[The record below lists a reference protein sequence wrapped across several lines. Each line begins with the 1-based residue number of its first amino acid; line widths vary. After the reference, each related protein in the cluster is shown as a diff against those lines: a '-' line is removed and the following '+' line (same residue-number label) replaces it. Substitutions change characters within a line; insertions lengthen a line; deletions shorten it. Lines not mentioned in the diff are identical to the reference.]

1 MLYSVQA
8 WNLTKT
14 QKQKCDSIYRG
25 FLRKM
30 LRNGYKHT
38 VEVDGQIKCFI
49 SNEQLYI
56 KTKTRPLEE
65 FIDKQFLKFQAH
77 ISRMPNSS
85 LPKQLQSRK
94 SSDHSRNLWKKCG
107 ELLGG
112 YPEEQTRRLMQ
123 NRKEFNSA
131 LVSRFGT

>member
-1 MLYSVQA
+1 
-8 WNLTKT
+8 
-14 QKQKCDSIYRG
+14 
-25 FLRKM
+25 M

-94 SSDHSRNLWKKCG
+94 SSDHNVVTYGK
-107 ELLGG
+107 
-112 YPEEQTRRLMQ
+112 
-123 NRKEFNSA
+123 SA
-131 LVSRFGT
+131 ENF